1 MWPIILT
8 VTERTHRGDS
18 GDMSQQR
25 ILRQQRLQCQSKE
38 CTCVH
43 VRRRFLFSSLSSEA
57 MNQGSPP
64 YSAEPPID
72 EILSSRRS
80 NSVHYGP
87 IFDRYTRAWT
97 GRDVNSH
104 SPPIW
109 NCHTKFQILYLA
121 SFLSG
126 KPFSKRRQAKTV
138 LPAHSKKEKTN
149 FYKDTKKN
157 YDLKEI

>member
-1 MWPIILT
+1 
-8 VTERTHRGDS
+8 
-18 GDMSQQR
+18 MSQQR

-43 VRRRFLFSSLSSEA
+43 VRRRFLFSSLSSEV
-57 MNQGSPP
+57 MNQRSPP

-72 EILSSRRS
+72 GILSSRRS

-87 IFDRYTRAWT
+87 IFDRHTRAWT

-126 KPFSKRRQAKTV
+126 KPSSKQDRLRQHY
-138 LPAHSKKEKTN
+138 HSPPKKKFLLQRHTEK
-149 FYKDTKKN
+149 KKI
-157 YDLKEI
+157 LKEWIIKSRISYP